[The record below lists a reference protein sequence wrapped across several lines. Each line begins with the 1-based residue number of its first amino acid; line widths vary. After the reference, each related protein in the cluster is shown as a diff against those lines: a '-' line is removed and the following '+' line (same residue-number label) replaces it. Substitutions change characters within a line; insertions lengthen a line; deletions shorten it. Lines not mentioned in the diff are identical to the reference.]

1 MYLGGI
7 FELSPRDALYAE
19 PLHPYTKAL
28 LSAVPEPDPDM
39 TNEGRVILPLLLV
52 IIMLFRDTL
61 RAAFG
66 PETGIFSGGVRHRHN
81 QLGAHGSH
89 CAQRCAQRQ
98 LHR

>member
-66 PETGIFSGGVRHRHN
+66 PETGIFFWWCSSS
-81 QLGAHGSH
+81 A
-89 CAQRCAQRQ
+89 
-98 LHR
+98 